1 MFRKSFVIFIF
12 IGLFSCR
19 VNPEAKA
26 VEQAVRSYN
35 TALMQAYRDSN
46 INYLMPFAS
55 ENELNKLFPQ
65 FLALETTN
73 SRMIAIQDKFSIKGI
88 NVGKTTATL
97 KAEEHWTYWW
107 EDKNTGVITRPKKEQ
122 DYKIIYTLKK
132 AKGEWIVDSLSPF

>member
-1 MFRKSFVIFIF
+1 MLKKFFIIFIF

-35 TALMQAYRDSN
+35 TALTQAYRDSN
-46 INYLMPFAS
+46 FNYLTPFAS
-55 ENELNKLFPQ
+55 DNELNKLFPQ
-65 FLALETTN
+65 FLALDTTN

-88 NVGKTTATL
+88 KVGELTAAL

-107 EDKNTGVITRPKKEQ
+107 EDKNTGVITKPKKEQ
-122 DYKIIYTLKK
+122 DYKIIYNLKK
-132 AKGEWIVDSLSPF
+132 VKGRWLVDSLSAF